1 MILKIVLGLVG
12 LLVVLVGGVLITGAL
27 LPREHVATGEALIAE
42 APDVVAARIVDP
54 AGYPAWRKGVI
65 TDQVRREG
73 ERVLWREISQGDKV
87 DYALDVEE
95 PGRRWRTTI
104 LTKGMPYGGYWLI
117 ELTPEGA
124 GSRVR
129 VSEHGFVDNL
139 AFRALG
145 RFVFGFDSSLKTWLA
160 DLASAR

>member
-1 MILKIVLGLVG
+1 MVLKIVLGLVG
-12 LLVVLVGGVLITGAL
+12 LLALLIGGVLAAGAL
-27 LPREHVATGEALIAE
+27 LPREHLATGEALID
-42 APDVVAARIVDP
+42 APPEVVAARIADP
-54 AGYPAWRKGVI
+54 AGYSAWRKGVI
-65 TDQVRREG
+65 VDQVRREG
-73 ERVLWREISQGDKV
+73 ERVLWRETSQGDKV

-104 LTKGMPYGGYWLI
+104 LTRGLPYGGYWLI
-117 ELTPEGA
+117 ELTPEGTGA
-124 GSRVR
+124 RMR

>member
-12 LLVVLVGGVLITGAL
+12 LAVLLVGGVLLTGAL
-27 LPREHVATGEALIAE
+27 LPREHVATGEALVADPPE
-42 APDVVAARIVDP
+42 VVAARIADP
-54 AGYPAWRKGVI
+54 AGYAAWRKGVVV
-65 TDQVRREG
+65 DQVRREG
-73 ERVLWREISQGDKV
+73 GRVLWRETSQGDKI
-87 DYALDVEE
+87 DYALEVEA

-104 LTKGMPYGGYWLI
+104 LTQGLPYGGYWLI

-145 RFVFGFDSSLKTWLA
+145 RFVFGFDSSLKTWLS
-160 DLASAR
+160 DLSAAR